1 MFFGG
6 LRFLAGLDVSS
17 QRSGL
22 LQGPGQ
28 VSGKDEERTLRAP
41 HFWTSTPHPL
51 LVLRASSKTVSEGA
65 PYRPSLVLA
74 PPPQTQGEAGR
85 HDQVPWDG
93 GEVKQGFQEKVTA
106 EDDLPP
112 VQMVPVRFASRR
124 RKCGGHGGDGE
135 VGTVARSAQAQ
146 VQRGVPG
153 GMSQ

>member
-74 PPPQTQGEAGR
+74 PPPKLRERQGGMTRSPGMEG
-85 HDQVPWDG
+85 
-93 GEVKQGFQEKVTA
+93 KLSK
-106 EDDLPP
+106 
-112 VQMVPVRFASRR
+112 ASRR
-124 RKCGGHGGDGE
+124 R
-135 VGTVARSAQAQ
+135 
-146 VQRGVPG
+146 
-153 GMSQ
+153 